1 MRKCC
6 KSNTFYLWDDQLISN
21 GLEVVFVQQETEKVS
36 HWVLVDSGST
46 RCIIIINSYYYGLK
60 IFYIKLLGFYF

>member
-36 HWVLVDSGST
+36 RFLFGSGST
-46 RCIIIINSYYYGLK
+46 RCIIIINSYYYVLK
-60 IFYIKLLGFYF
+60 IFYIKLLGFDFW